1 MIEAEVLG
9 KDQDLSLGQY
19 LKEWLAHA
27 RGRVRTSTYEG
38 YESLIRCYAVP
49 ALGTIP
55 LSELSPLDVQ
65 RLYSS
70 LLEPGRRLSAGTVLN
85 LHLVLTQAL
94 GQAVRWGM
102 LERNPVKGAQPP
114 RPVRPEPV
122 VVDPALACRI
132 VAALSGS
139 AVELPGILAIA
150 TGMRRGEILALRW
163 ADLSP
168 DRAHAQVRRTLH
180 ATRRGLQF
188 SEPKTRRSRRAV
200 ALPAIVRSPLER
212 QRSEQALRRA
222 ADRSWTDLDLV
233 IERGDGRPLN
243 PDTLS
248 SRWRLF
254 LARSGLPHVRFH
266 DLRHAHAT
274 LMLLKGVHP
283 KVVSERL
290 GHASVGITLDLYS
303 HVLPSMQHDAVRAFD
318 ELFGAYGPMHSSGT

>member
-1 MIEAEVLG
+1 MIEAGVLEQR
-9 KDQDLSLGQY
+9 QDLSLGHY

-27 RGRVRTSTYEG
+27 RGRVRATTYAG
-38 YESLIRCYAVP
+38 YEYLIRCYALP
-49 ALGTIP
+49 ALGEVP
-55 LSELSPLDVQ
+55 LSELSPLHVQ

-70 LLEPGRRLSAGTVLN
+70 LLVPERHLSAGTVLN

-94 GQAVRWGM
+94 GQAVRWGI

-122 VVDPALACRI
+122 VVDPALARRI
-132 VAALSGS
+132 IAALSGS
-139 AVELPGILAIA
+139 SVEAPGMLAIG

-163 ADLSP
+163 ADLGP
-168 DRAHAQVRRTLH
+168 DLQAAQVRRTLH
-180 ATRRGLQF
+180 TTGRGLAF
-188 SEPKTRRSRRAV
+188 SEPKTRKSRRAV
-200 ALPAIVRSPLER
+200 ALPQIVRPSLER
-212 QRSEQALRRA
+212 QRSLQSLRRSEA
-222 ADRSWTDLDLV
+222 HAWADLDLV
-233 IERGDGRPLN
+233 IDRGDGGPLN
-243 PDTLS
+243 PGTLS

-254 LARSGLPHVRFH
+254 LKSSGLPHVRFH

-303 HVLPSMQHDAVRAFD
+303 HVLPSMQQDAVRAFD
-318 ELFGAYGPMHSSGT
+318 ELFGA